1 MKRLV
6 RMMVVACF
14 VLGFVSAVALIVE
27 YLALCD
33 IGKTS
38 TPMPEWYVVGV
49 CMMLTAAFVV
59 STLITLGLVV
69 CRFDLTL

>member
-1 MKRLV
+1 MKRL
-6 RMMVVACF
+6 RMLVGASF
-14 VLGFVSAVALIVE
+14 VLGLIAAVALIAE

-38 TPMPEWYVVGV
+38 TPMPEWYVVGIS
-49 CMMLTAAFVV
+49 MMLTATFVV

-69 CRFDLTL
+69 RRLDLT

>member
-1 MKRLV
+1 MKRL
-6 RMMVVACF
+6 RMLVGASF
-14 VLGFVSAVALIVE
+14 VLGLVSAFALIAE